1 MHIADNPDILSVKEV
16 PVSLWLRSDP
26 DETPDD
32 ENWNTVVRIC
42 AQGQDMKDTK
52 NVKDR
57 ASASHPIHIEL
68 VAAEEQPPSLDLSI
82 FGTPTGVSDKEII
95 QGWNEDKFAYTTVD
109 KVTEFG
115 RFEQDLPFST
125 VSNKD
130 ATCHVYVYL
139 KVSRLSVKLYAAY
152 ARDGHEIKALA
163 KTPFDSAFRNGEIT
177 EKWAKHNGVEVC
189 IKQLQQVARPESLSA
204 NPPTSPSA
212 AQSTQRPESHE
223 GSARPSS
230 NSPAEQDE
238 ILVSDR
244 KRKSKSSLPKLSAQQ
259 RKLLKLSSSKRSA
272 PSNGTASVMH
282 EADGAETGSD
292 FEM

>member
-1 MHIADNPDILSVKEV
+1 M
-16 PVSLWLRSDP
+16 SLWLRSDP
-26 DETPDD
+26 DETPDETLEE

-42 AQGQDMKDTK
+42 TQGQGMKDTK
-52 NVKDR
+52 NIRDR
-57 ASASHPIHIEL
+57 ASASHPIHLVL
-68 VAAEEQPPSLDLSI
+68 VAAEDEPPALDLSI
-82 FGTPTGVSDKEII
+82 FGTPTGVSDEDII
-95 QGWNEDKFAYTTVD
+95 QGWNDDKFAFTTVD

-125 VSNKD
+125 VSNSD

-152 ARDGHEIKALA
+152 ARDGHEIKALT
-163 KTPFDSAFRNGEIT
+163 KTPFESAFRNGEIT

-189 IKQLQQVARPESLSA
+189 IKRLQQVARPESLSA

-223 GSARPSS
+223 GSAIPSS
-230 NSPAEQDE
+230 NSPTEQDD

-244 KRKSKSSLPKLSAQQ
+244 KRKGKSSLPKLPAQR
-259 RKLLKLSSSKRSA
+259 RKLLELSSSKRSA
-272 PSNGTASVMH
+272 PSSGTTSVMRD
-282 EADGAETGSD
+282 ADGAKIGSE